1 MWCDSRTLCLIGPWV
16 ERHSLKPPTKLPCL
30 MIWKPSFKTLH
41 HAQAFPSWQ
50 ELSHFYMRADLKVTV
65 KVSLHSHDRD
75 YCLSSSKIHYTV
87 KTAFGKRTHWGCS
100 LIRLFRLSTPLIVF
114 PCQWTWIHT
123 VLSSHSNQ
131 PFAVGCD
138 AWSMSS
144 SALYFSSILYILRF
158 RSLPPHPL
166 SPSGSQMKNWRNIV
180 LTISH
185 NPK

>member
-1 MWCDSRTLCLIGPWV
+1 M
-16 ERHSLKPPTKLPCL
+16 LKPFPLDKNSVISTCVQTWRWLWRSHSIPTIEITC
-30 MIWKPSFKTLH
+30 FC
-41 HAQAFPSWQ
+41 
-50 ELSHFYMRADLKVTV
+50 
-65 KVSLHSHDRD
+65 
-75 YCLSSSKIHYTV
+75 CLSSSKIHYTV